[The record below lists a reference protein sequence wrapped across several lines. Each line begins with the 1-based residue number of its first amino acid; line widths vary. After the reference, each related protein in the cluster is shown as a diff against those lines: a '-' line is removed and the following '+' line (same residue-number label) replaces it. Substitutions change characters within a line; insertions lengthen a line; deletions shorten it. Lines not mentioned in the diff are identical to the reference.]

1 MNFLLLDTSTPI
13 CNIVVVSD
21 DGEHSYHQWQADRAL
36 AKGLLAYIEST
47 LREHNLTIHTIKG
60 IGVFQGPGSFTG
72 LRIGMTI
79 VNTIADT
86 ASIPIVGSVGE
97 DWAVTAERRLRND
110 ENDQVVLP
118 IYGSDARITMPRK

>member
-1 MNFLLLDTSTPI
+1 MSFLLLDTSTPI
-13 CNIVVVSD
+13 CKVVVVTD

-86 ASIPIVGSVGE
+86 ASIPIVGSMGE
-97 DWAVTAERRLRND
+97 DWAVTAEGRLRNG

-118 IYGSDARITMPRK
+118 VYGSDARITMPRK